1 MFFSDITKNLNRE
14 ILTENLVTFNGWDGA
29 KNEKFTEKSDRG
41 RGSQKTNIQGELP
54 KKGAWQ
60 KRGRGCF

>member
-41 RGSQKTNIQGELP
+41 WGSQKTNI
-54 KKGAWQ
+54 
-60 KRGRGCF
+60 